1 MDITP
6 SLFSELGLSAELL
19 HSVEAAGFIH
29 PTPIQKESIPVSL
42 QGHDLIGCAQTGTGK
57 TLAFVL
63 PMIEKL
69 KGSKGTHGIILC
81 PTREIAL
88 QTHEAIEKV
97 GRPLGL
103 HSVVV
108 IGGRQLRS
116 QTDALHRNPEIVVAT
131 PGRLVDH
138 MERGNI
144 HLGRIRILVLD
155 EADHMLD
162 LGFLPQIRR
171 ILRALPT
178 ERQTLMFS
186 ATFPREIEQ
195 LAHQYL
201 REAKRIDIARP
212 GTIKEGINHEVYILE
227 PPQKR
232 MAILALLKDE
242 KDSTLVFTRT
252 KIDAEWLSRLLAK
265 EGHSVHVLHADRT
278 QGERT
283 QTLDKFKKG
292 EYQII
297 VATDLLARG
306 IDIKGIA
313 HVVNF
318 DIPHNPEDY
327 IHRAGR
333 TARHHATGKTST
345 LAAWT
350 ESHFVDAIEKQLG
363 FPIPRKE
370 LHGIAAFEETPKV
383 KSTPFGKVGRRGPR
397 VRMK

>member
-1 MDITP
+1 MDTT
-6 SLFSELGLSAELL
+6 STRFNELGLSQELL
-19 HSVEAAGFIH
+19 DSLERAGFAH
-29 PTPIQKESIPVSL
+29 PTPIQKEAIPTAL
-42 QGHDLIGCAQTGTGK
+42 QDHDLIGCAQTGTGK
-57 TLAFVL
+57 TLAFL
-63 PMIEKL
+63 IPLIEKL
-69 KGSKGTHGIILC
+69 RGRSGAHALILC

-88 QTHEAIEKV
+88 QTHHTVEKV
-97 GRPLGL
+97 GKPLKV
-103 HSVVV
+103 HSAVI
-108 IGGRQLRS
+108 IGGARMGGQM
-116 QTDALHRNPEIVVAT
+116 DALRRHPSIIVAT

-144 HLGRIRILVLD
+144 HLNKMEYLVMD

-162 LGFLPQIRR
+162 LGFLPQIRC
-171 ILRALPT
+171 ILRELPK

-201 REAKRIDIARP
+201 KHPKRIDIARP
-212 GTIKEGINHEVYILE
+212 GTAAEGIEHELYVLE

-232 MAILALLKDE
+232 AAILALLKDE
-242 KDSTLVFTRT
+242 KESTLVFTRT

-283 QTLDKFKKG
+283 ATLEKFKKG
-292 EYQII
+292 EYQIL

-306 IDIKGIA
+306 IDVKGIA

-333 TARHHATGKTST
+333 TARLHAKGKAST
-345 LAAWT
+345 LASWT
-350 ESHFVDAIEKQLG
+350 EGHFIEAIEKQLG
-363 FPIPRKE
+363 FPLPRKS
-370 LHGIAAFEETPKV
+370 LSGIKAFEESPSV
-383 KSTPFGKVGRRGPR
+383 KATPFGKIGRRGPR
-397 VRMK
+397 VRLR

>member
-1 MDITP
+1 MDTTP
-6 SLFSELGLSAELL
+6 SLFSKLGLSTELL
-19 HSVEAAGFIH
+19 QSLESASFVH
-29 PTPIQKESIPVSL
+29 PTPIQKVSIPVSL
-42 QGHDLIGCAQTGTGK
+42 EGHDLIGCAQTGTGK
-57 TLAFVL
+57 TLAFAL
-63 PMIEKL
+63 PMIERL
-69 KGSKGTHGIILC
+69 KGRKGTHGIILC
-81 PTREIAL
+81 PTREIAI
-88 QTHEAIEKV
+88 QTHETLEKI
-97 GRPLGL
+97 GGPLKI

-108 IGGRQLRS
+108 IGGRQLGS
-116 QTDALHRNPEIVVAT
+116 QTELLRKHPSIVVAT

-144 HLGRIRILVLD
+144 DLRHIEILVLD

-171 ILRALPT
+171 ILRELPT
-178 ERQTLMFS
+178 DRQTLMFS

-195 LAHQYL
+195 LAQQYL
-201 REAKRIDIARP
+201 RNPKRIDIARP
-212 GTIKEGINHEVYILE
+212 GTVKEGIDHEIYILE

-232 MAILALLKDE
+232 LAILTLLKDE
-242 KDSTLVFTRT
+242 KESTLVFTRM

-278 QGERT
+278 QAERT
-283 QTLDKFKKG
+283 QTLEKFRNG
-292 EYQII
+292 EYQIV

-333 TARHHATGKTST
+333 TARHEATGKTST
-345 LAAWT
+345 LASWT
-350 ESHFVDAIEKQLG
+350 EMHFVTAIEKQLG

-370 LHGIAAFEETPKV
+370 LSGIAAFEETPKV
-383 KSTPFGKVGRRGPR
+383 KNAPFGKIGRRGPR
-397 VRMK
+397 VRMR